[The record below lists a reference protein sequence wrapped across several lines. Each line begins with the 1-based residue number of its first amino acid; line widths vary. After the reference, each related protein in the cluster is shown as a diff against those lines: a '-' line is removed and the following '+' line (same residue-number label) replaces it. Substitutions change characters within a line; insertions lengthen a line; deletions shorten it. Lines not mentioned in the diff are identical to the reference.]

1 MYGIRFTV
9 EYNDISFENF
19 SVSDIAY
26 LDFSGSGILTFDN
39 FDNLVEKEYI
49 LDKKDFTDLLIEEYF
64 VDFDNYEDT
73 IHLNQ
78 DDVDFVYNEYVKQYR
93 DEWH

>member
-9 EYNDISFENF
+9 EYKDISFENF
-19 SVSDIAY
+19 SIADIAY

-49 LDKKDFTDLLIEEYF
+49 VDKEDFTDLLIKEYF

-78 DDVDFVYNEYVKQYR
+78 EDLDEVYNKYVKIYK
-93 DEWH
+93 EWH

>member
-49 LDKKDFTDLLIEEYF
+49 LDKEDFINIIIEDYF
-64 VDFDNYEDT
+64 NDFDNYEDT
-73 IHLNQ
+73 INLNQ
-78 DDVDFVYNEYVKQYR
+78 EDLDYAYKEYVKEYKNL
-93 DEWH
+93 E

>member
-49 LDKKDFTDLLIEEYF
+49 LDKEDFINIIIEDYF
-64 VDFDNYEDT
+64 NDFDNYEDT
-73 IHLNQ
+73 IHVNQ
-78 DDVDFVYNEYVKQYR
+78 EDLDEVYNKYVKIYK
-93 DEWH
+93 EWH

>member
-49 LDKKDFTDLLIEEYF
+49 LDKEDFINIIIEDYF
-64 VDFDNYEDT
+64 NDFDNYEDT

-78 DDVDFVYNEYVKQYR
+78 EDLDYVYKEYVKQYKNL
-93 DEWH
+93 E